1 MPLPTVY
8 FSIPAMDELDY
19 LPQTLECIARQ
30 DYAGIIKV
38 NVCVNQ
44 PQSDYC
50 QEPPPERIAGNR
62 ALWRMLES
70 NPWQLELH
78 PIDRFTPERAWRDRE
93 GGVGAARQCCID
105 AFLPEADDSDLLI
118 SMDADTL
125 FDADYVSQ
133 MVEHFE
139 KHRKTNVVLPQY
151 HHRLSGDD
159 MLDRAML
166 RYEIYMRCYLFHLL
180 RIGSP
185 YAFTALGSAICCR
198 IGAYRKSGG
207 FDRRQ
212 AGEDF
217 YLLQRLAK
225 CGKISIHPESTV
237 YPSPRLSDRVPFG
250 TGPAIRLLQSGEG
263 NYPIFPPEAFDEIAE
278 SYRHIDEFRQ
288 KNISTPLTDFMDMQA
303 GNSLLWEKMR
313 KNYPTPEAFARAF
326 HQKADGLRIF
336 QFLRHY
342 AESHPDSDE
351 ENLRKTLAMP
361 PFANE
366 MPPLPADFSLA
377 TAPIP
382 LLDTIRNKLKKG
394 SCLAATPFDHFRR

>member
-1 MPLPTVY
+1 
-8 FSIPAMDELDY
+8 MDELDY

-30 DYAGIIKV
+30 DYAGLIKV
-38 NVCVNQ
+38 YVCVNQ

-133 MVEHFE
+133 MVEYLE
-139 KHRKTNVVLPQY
+139 KHRKTDAVLPQY
-151 HHRLSGDD
+151 YHRLSDD
-159 MLDRAML
+159 DRLDRAML
-166 RYEIYMRCYLFHLL
+166 RYELYMRCYLFHLL

-198 IGAYRKSGG
+198 VGAYRKSGG

-225 CGKISIHPESTV
+225 CGKIAIHPECTV
-237 YPSPRLSDRVPFG
+237 FPSPRLSDRVPFG
-250 TGPAIRLLQSGEG
+250 TGPAIRQLQAGEG
-263 NYPIFPPEAFDEIAE
+263 NYPIFPPEAFGLIAE
-278 SYRHIDEFRQ
+278 SYRRIPLFQ
-288 KNISTPLTDFMDMQA
+288 KRECGTPLTDFMAANGDGTA
-303 GNSLLWEKMR
+303 IWDKLR
-313 KNYPTPEAFARAF
+313 KNYPGLPAFTKAF
-326 HQKADGLRIF
+326 HQKADGLRLF

-342 AESHPDSDE
+342 AASHPASDE
-351 ENLRKTLAMP
+351 ENLCKTLTMLP
-361 PFANE
+361 RQE
-366 MPPLPADFSLA
+366 ELPPLPQDFSLA

-382 LLDTIRNKLKKG
+382 LLDALRNCLKKAG
-394 SCLAATPFDHFRR
+394 AAEMQRPSSPDTD

>member
-1 MPLPTVY
+1 MPLPTIY
-8 FSIPAMDELDY
+8 FAIPAMDELEH

-38 NVCVNQ
+38 YVCVNQ
-44 PQSDYC
+44 PQSDYY

-62 ALWRMLES
+62 ALWRMLEQ
-70 NPWQLELH
+70 NPWQLDLH
-78 PIDRFTPERAWRDRE
+78 PIDRFSPEKAWCDRE
-93 GGVGAARQCCID
+93 GGVGAARQCCIN
-105 AFLPEADDSDLLI
+105 ALLPSASDNDILI
-118 SMDADTL
+118 NMDADTL
-125 FDADYVSQ
+125 FGSDYVSGMAEQ
-133 MVEHFE
+133 ME
-139 KHRKTNVVLPQY
+139 KTGSDAVLPQY
-151 HHRLSGDD
+151 YHRLSGND

-198 IGAYRKSGG
+198 IGTYRKSGG
-207 FDRRQ
+207 FDKRQ

-217 YLLQRLAK
+217 YLLQRMAK
-225 CGKISIHPESTV
+225 CGKITFHHECTV

-278 SYRHIDEFRQ
+278 SYRHIDDFRQ

-303 GNSLLWEKMR
+303 GNNLLWERMR
-313 KNYPTPEAFARAF
+313 KNYPTPETFARAF

-342 AESHPDSDE
+342 AASHPASDE

-382 LLDTIRNKLKKG
+382 LLDTLRNQLKKT
-394 SCLAATPFDHFRR
+394 CAADM